1 MLKKTLLPVIVFTFI
16 ISQSLFSQSLK
27 SPKSNC
33 KNEGFKYY
41 DQPTIEFTYGIS
53 QISLENFQSN
63 FSDVGML
70 ELKLGYTFQRRSFY
84 GKNTLRFTNGFAFLN
99 HNSSDLAYNSKK
111 VNELSSEMWQF
122 GVGRK
127 VGYGLNFGSV
137 SLVPYT
143 SNSFVWS
150 RLDMQDYTTSAF
162 QNDIDIINRYNES
175 FRFGSSYESGI
186 NFQLTR
192 MISIQTQLN
201 RTIVFERH
209 QFGKHLISMLVEEG
223 GLFLLETF
231 TDNVLENDPIAGTIV
246 TFLLKSGYSYGL
258 YQLRTQNMYWPYRSA
273 APLSYISF
281 KFGTSFTF

>member
-1 MLKKTLLPVIVFTFI
+1 MFRKILLPVIVFTLI
-16 ISQSLFSQSLK
+16 ISQSLFPQSLGN
-27 SPKSNC
+27 SKSNC

-41 DQPTIEFTYGIS
+41 DQPTIELTYGIS
-53 QISLENFQSN
+53 QINLDNFESN
-63 FSDVGML
+63 FSDVGLL
-70 ELKLGYTFQRRSFY
+70 ELKLGYTFQRKSFY

-99 HNSSDLAYNSKK
+99 HNSSKLAYNSKK

-150 RLDMQDYTTSAF
+150 RLDAQDYTTSAF
-162 QNDIDIINRYNES
+162 QNEIDIINRFNES
-175 FRFGSSYESGI
+175 FRFGSSFESGI

-223 GLFLLETF
+223 GLFLLEAF
-231 TDNVLENDPIAGTIV
+231 TDNVLENDPVAGTIV
-246 TFLLKSGYSYGL
+246 TFLLKSGYSFGL
-258 YQLRTQNMYWPYRSA
+258 YQLRTKDMYWPYRSA

>member
-1 MLKKTLLPVIVFTFI
+1 MFKKTLLPVIVFTFI
-16 ISQSLFSQSLK
+16 ISQSLLSQSLESSK
-27 SPKSNC
+27 PNC
-33 KNEGFKYY
+33 ENEGFKYY
-41 DQPTIEFTYGIS
+41 DQPTIELTYGIS
-53 QISLENFQSN
+53 QISLNHLESN

-70 ELKLGYTFQRRSFY
+70 ELKLGYTFQRKSFY

-99 HNSSDLAYNSKK
+99 HNSSDLAYNSKRD
-111 VNELSSEMWQF
+111 NELSSEMWQF
-122 GVGRK
+122 GIGRK

-150 RLDMQDYTTSAF
+150 RLDMQDIPTSAF
-162 QNDIDIINRYNES
+162 QDDIDIINRFNES

-201 RTIVFERH
+201 QAIVFERH

-231 TDNVLENDPIAGTIV
+231 TDNVLENDPVAGTIV
-246 TFLLKSGYSYGL
+246 TFLLKSGYSFGL
-258 YQLRTQNMYWPYRSA
+258 YQLRTKDMYWPYKSD

>member
-1 MLKKTLLPVIVFTFI
+1 MSKKILLPVIVFTFI
-16 ISQSLFSQSLK
+16 ISQSLFPQSNG
-27 SPKSNC
+27 SSKSNC
-33 KNEGFKYY
+33 KNGGFKYY
-41 DQPTIEFTYGIS
+41 DQPTIELSYGVSKIDLNN
-53 QISLENFQSN
+53 LESN

-70 ELKLGYTFQRRSFY
+70 ELKLGYTFQRKSFY

-99 HNSSDLAYNSKK
+99 HNSSEIAYNKK
-111 VNELSSEMWQF
+111 KINELSSEMWQF
-122 GVGRK
+122 GVGKK
-127 VGYGLNFGSV
+127 VGYGLNFGSI

-150 RLDMQDYTTSAF
+150 RLNMQDYPSSAL
-162 QNDIDIINRYNES
+162 QDDIDIINRYNES
-175 FRFGSSYESGI
+175 FRFGSSYESGL

-231 TDNVLENDPIAGTIV
+231 TDNVLENDPVAGTIV
-246 TFLLKSGYSYGL
+246 TFLLKSGYSFGL
-258 YQLRTQNMYWPYRSA
+258 YQLRTDNMYWPYKST
-273 APLSYISF
+273 APLSYMSF

>member
-16 ISQSLFSQSLK
+16 ISQSLFPQSLK
-27 SPKSNC
+27 SPNSNC

-41 DQPTIEFTYGIS
+41 DQPTIELTYGMS
-53 QISLENFQSN
+53 QISLNNFESN
-63 FSDVGML
+63 FSDVGIL

-122 GVGRK
+122 GIGRK

-150 RLDMQDYTTSAF
+150 RLNMQDYTTSAF

-175 FRFGSSYESGI
+175 FRFGGSYESGI

-223 GLFLLETF
+223 GLFLLEAF
-231 TDNVLENDPIAGTIV
+231 TDNVLENDPVAGTIV
-246 TFLLKSGYSYGL
+246 TFLLKSGYSFGL
-258 YQLRTQNMYWPYRSA
+258 YQLRTQDMYWPYRSA